1 MVRFFNVGRS
11 AASVESVVDVSLV
24 SVESEVRRCIVGRL
38 ESSDELDPEAEPDPD
53 GTGVEDAVCV
63 VEAVESV
70 VDVSPASDRR
80 WSTGRSGSSDAVV
93 VEDEAA
99 EVFAGVESAE
109 LVESEEVESVRR
121 DNVGREE
128 SVDDAGAVV
137 AVEPE
142 SVSPLAE
149 LSESVR
155 RRIVGREESSEEVDA
170 GVVVEGVV
178 DVEGV
183 EEVEGVEAAGVDVAD
198 PELASEPSESLRRR
212 IVGREESSAEAV
224 VDVELSVLLP
234 SFGRFPPLA
243 TTCGNDP
250 LFRAAYTVACDAGL
264 NFPYP
269 IQPSSNCVTLLPSR
283 WRSYAN
289 WTSPSGRPDFCT
301 SKIVPVYSANGTGRA
316 M

>member
-1 MVRFFNVGRS
+1 VVRFFNVGRS

-128 SVDDAGAVV
+128 SVV

-250 LFRAAYTVACDAGL
+250 LFRAVYTVACDAGL

>member
-1 MVRFFNVGRS
+1 VVRFFNVGRS

-128 SVDDAGAVV
+128 SVV

>member
-128 SVDDAGAVV
+128 SVV

-250 LFRAAYTVACDAGL
+250 LFRAVYTVACDAGL

>member
-1 MVRFFNVGRS
+1 MRFFNVGRS

-128 SVDDAGAVV
+128 SVV

>member
-1 MVRFFNVGRS
+1 VVRFFNVGRS

-128 SVDDAGAVV
+128 SVV

-243 TTCGNDP
+243 TTCGSDP
-250 LFRAAYTVACDAGL
+250 LFRAVYTVACDAGL